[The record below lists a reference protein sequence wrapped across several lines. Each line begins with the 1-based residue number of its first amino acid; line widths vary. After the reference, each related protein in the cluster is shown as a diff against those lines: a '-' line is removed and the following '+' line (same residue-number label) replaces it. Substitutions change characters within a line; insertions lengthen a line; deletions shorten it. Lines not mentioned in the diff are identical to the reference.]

1 MTQNAFLQL
10 FSIVC
15 RIAVMLFVA
24 LRFANMKYNFW
35 YIVVRFLF
43 YSDNKPIEWL
53 KNNMVYCYMLLFEWS
68 QFSLIMGLLHQ
79 FAINQVETKPWEFFF
94 ASPLTSISTILIF
107 GEYFLKEDRQRRQK
121 SFNQNQ

>member
-1 MTQNAFLQL
+1 MTQNTFLQL

-35 YIVVRFLF
+35 YIIVRFLF
-43 YSDNKPIEWL
+43 YKDHKPIEWL

-79 FAINQVETKPWEFFF
+79 FRIDQVETKPWEFFF

-107 GEYFLKEDRQRRQK
+107 GEYFLKEDLQRRQK
-121 SFNQNQ
+121 SYNQNH